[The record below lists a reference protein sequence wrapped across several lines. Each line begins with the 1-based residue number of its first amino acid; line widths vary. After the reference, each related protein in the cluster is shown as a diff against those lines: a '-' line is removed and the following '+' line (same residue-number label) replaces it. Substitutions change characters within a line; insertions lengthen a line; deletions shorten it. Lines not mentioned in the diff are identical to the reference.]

1 MPTKFLLV
9 LTPYEEQALLQ
20 LAAKYEISPLYAL
33 RLSLLKTLHS
43 HGLIHQKIYEA
54 LMCKLLE
61 RPAPHPFELKI
72 LHNLQN
78 YTSHNDLPM
87 ELGHYLSRA
96 EDKFL
101 NVLRNL
107 KDGKLTKEEVDFWL
121 KESERYQFLEAVK
134 RIRQEIEKFASLIF
148 EAPTTMSQNVDN
160 RVGESGEQRVDSSR
174 TQEPDK
180 PVDRASEPAKILI
193 YPTMKEDEELKK
205 QVLLKIA
212 RAIKQNTITYET
224 VKRGGEDY
232 ARIELTLELELL
244 VARTFKKV
252 EVKSGK
258 TYFWVPLKTLS
269 EYLEQ
274 VAAEASE
281 C

>member
-1 MPTKFLLV
+1 MPTKFLLI

-33 RLSLLKTLHS
+33 RLSLLETLHS

-54 LMCKLLE
+54 LLCKLLE

-72 LHNLQN
+72 LRNLQN

-87 ELGHYLSRA
+87 ELGRYLSRA

-107 KDGKLTKEEVDFWL
+107 KDGKLTKEELDFWL
-121 KESERYQFLEAVK
+121 KESQRYEFLEVVR
-134 RIRQEIEKFASLIF
+134 RIRQEIENFAKLIF
-148 EAPTTMSQNVDN
+148 EAPATMNENVHSGA
-160 RVGESGEQRVDSSR
+160 GERGEQRVDSR
-174 TQEPDK
+174 RIQESDK

-193 YPTMKEDEELKK
+193 YPAIKENEEELKK

-244 VARTFKKV
+244 VARTFKRV

-274 VAAEASE
+274 VAAEA
-281 C
+281 